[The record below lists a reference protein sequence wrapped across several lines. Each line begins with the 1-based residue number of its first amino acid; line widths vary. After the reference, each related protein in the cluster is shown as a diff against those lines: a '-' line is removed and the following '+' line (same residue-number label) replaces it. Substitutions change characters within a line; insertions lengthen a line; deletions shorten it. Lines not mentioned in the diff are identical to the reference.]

1 MGVEDLILPAAVGGG
16 VLAAAGFVAW
26 SVYSRF
32 YVAVPPNQAMVLYG
46 ARAER
51 VRSFRR
57 GDPETVSIQ
66 PPRIVVGG
74 GKFVGPWTKGI
85 GYLSLDLVSVDV
97 HVRATGMGS
106 DKPGTGW
113 EARVGLDV
121 KVPSEP
127 QALLT
132 AAEHLLGKTPEE
144 IRALVRHTVEGIA
157 PTVLFR
163 LRSTEGPIDLE
174 RVADELQAALGPDL
188 IANGLWVQSLAV
200 RELRQ
205 VRADADL
212 ATPAIE
218 TKASLIHEAHA
229 TSGDGRAW
237 LAGVDF
243 RLARVERS
251 LGIMGAEIVRMA
263 RESAGAPLDAG
274 AVPVFDYPLGTVVGP
289 EELTVDPSRDP
300 THDSIGD
307 DPPLQAPRA
316 SSRGTGGTGEGRGHS
331 PSDSER
337 G

>member
-1 MGVEDLILPAAVGGG
+1 VGVEDLILPAAVIGG
-16 VLAAAGFVAW
+16 VLASAGFLAW

-32 YVAVPPNQAMVLYG
+32 YVAVPPNQALVLYG
-46 ARAER
+46 GRAER
-51 VRSFRR
+51 ARSFGR
-57 GDPETVSIQ
+57 GESEAVTIQ

-97 HVRATGMGS
+97 NVRATGMGS

-113 EARVGLDV
+113 EARIGLEV

-127 QALLT
+127 RALLT
-132 AAEHLLGKTPEE
+132 AAERLFGKSPEE
-144 IRALVRHTVEGIA
+144 IRTLVRHAVEGIA

-163 LRSTEGPIDLE
+163 LRSAEGPIDLE
-174 RVADELQAALGPDL
+174 QLAAEIQAAVAPDL
-188 IANGLWVQSLAV
+188 IANGLWVLSLSV

-205 VRADADL
+205 VRSEAVGINL
-212 ATPAIE
+212 PVE
-218 TKASLIHEAHA
+218 TKGAFAREPPVS
-229 TSGDGRAW
+229 SGDARAW

-263 RESAGAPLDAG
+263 RESSGTPLEAGS
-274 AVPVFDYPLGTVVGP
+274 VPVFDYPLGTVVGP
-289 EELTVDPSRDP
+289 EELALDPSRDP
-300 THDSIGD
+300 SQDSIGD
-307 DPPLQAPRA
+307 NPPMRA
-316 SSRGTGGTGEGRGHS
+316 SRAASQGGVGPDAGRSRS